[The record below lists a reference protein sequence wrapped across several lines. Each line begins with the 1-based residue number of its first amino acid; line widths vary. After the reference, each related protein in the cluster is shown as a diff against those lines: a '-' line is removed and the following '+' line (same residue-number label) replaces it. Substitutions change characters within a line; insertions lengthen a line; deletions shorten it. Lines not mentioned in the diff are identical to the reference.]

1 MLKALGAKE
10 RTTSMLKIALVAFQ
24 GDPMC
29 FAHVMW
35 NALDMQQRG
44 FQVVIIFEGMATKL
58 LLNLVQPD
66 NLFHGLYVKVKEA
79 GLIEGVC
86 RACAT
91 KTGSLAEA
99 QAQGLR
105 LLDELN
111 GHPSLG
117 RYLEAGFQVLTF

>member
-1 MLKALGAKE
+1 MLKV
-10 RTTSMLKIALVAFQ
+10 TLVAFQ
-24 GDPMC
+24 GEVMC
-29 FAHVMW
+29 FAHVLL
-35 NALDMQQRG
+35 NALDIKGRG
-44 FQVVIIFEGMATKL
+44 GEAKIIIEGQATKL
-58 LLNLVQPD
+58 LEDLNRPE
-66 NLFHGLYVKVKEA
+66 NAFHPLYVKTREG

-105 LLDELN
+105 LLDDMS

-117 RYLEAGFQVLTF
+117 RYLEAGFTLLVF

>member
-1 MLKALGAKE
+1 MP
-10 RTTSMLKIALVAFQ
+10 KIALVAFQ
-24 GDPMC
+24 GEPMC
-29 FAHVMW
+29 FVHVMW

-66 NLFHGLYVKVKEA
+66 NLFHGLFVKVKEA

-99 QAQGLR
+99 QAQGLN
-105 LLDELN
+105 LLDEMN